1 MNFRLYSDAV
11 LARVTTEKRM
21 SMIKAREES
30 EKSRAE
36 NKRRESTYVEDL
48 FIVHIVGM
56 DTMACGF
63 KNAAKL
69 IEFPIFRKSCR
80 MRRKVVVTDSAMVQ
94 LAMAKDP
101 KRTFFKRLE
110 GLQPC
115 EVSELKAGTHIFAV
129 YGDNFFKTASYTIKA
144 VCAKSYEDTTQKLK
158 NIEAQIALARY
169 QEVTERYAKEK
180 QFVL

>member
-1 MNFRLYSDAV
+1 AV

-69 IEFPIFRKSCR
+69 IEDGSLAQLVKKRYQIF
-80 MRRKVVVTDSAMVQ
+80 DN
-94 LAMAKDP
+94 
-101 KRTFFKRLE
+101 
-110 GLQPC
+110 LQP
-115 EVSELKAGTHIFAV
+115 V
-129 YGDNFFKTASYTIKA
+129 IKG
-144 VCAKSYEDTTQKLK
+144 
-158 NIEAQIALARY
+158 
-169 QEVTERYAKEK
+169 
-180 QFVL
+180 F

>member
-1 MNFRLYSDAV
+1 MYQYAV

-36 NKRRESTYVEDL
+36 NKDIVLDGQTLEEANENLDEVVVLAKDLLYEKHYPPYLNDDIWRLKKIAKDGKIHKRLSSHGIHTVKDLLQLYTTEPFSLYVRMSCLHVTSRSRVQAVETATDIIIRRRESTYVEDL

-69 IEFPIFRKSCR
+69 IEVSIEHHS
-80 MRRKVVVTDSAMVQ
+80 
-94 LAMAKDP
+94 
-101 KRTFFKRLE
+101 
-110 GLQPC
+110 QP
-115 EVSELKAGTHIFAV
+115 LT
-129 YGDNFFKTASYTIKA
+129 
-144 VCAKSYEDTTQKLK
+144 
-158 NIEAQIALARY
+158 
-169 QEVTERYAKEK
+169 
-180 QFVL
+180 

>member
-1 MNFRLYSDAV
+1 AV

-69 IEFPIFRKSCR
+69 IESNS
-80 MRRKVVVTDSAMVQ
+80 T
-94 LAMAKDP
+94 
-101 KRTFFKRLE
+101 
-110 GLQPC
+110 
-115 EVSELKAGTHIFAV
+115 
-129 YGDNFFKTASYTIKA
+129 GDNFFKTASYTIKA

-180 QFVL
+180 QFAWCVGK